1 MSVLKPGHQAMSS
14 PGTGGTP
21 SANYLLA
28 PEARVARGGTSRLRG
43 RTHPSASE
51 RWRRRDT

>member
-1 MSVLKPGHQAMSS
+1 LKPGHQAMSP

-43 RTHPSASE
+43 RIHPSASE